1 MTLQVVTLVKHRGC
15 LWCSLYNKNSQQ
27 NSPKTCYGGWSL
39 PVQPFYDCWVWQ
51 ASKPLTTV
59 HPVNFLAPGF
69 QTALT
74 DSSCQNC
81 PQEWKKNP
89 FGLCEAKLI
98 PVTMH
103 IHAANK
109 NKIKMIGTI
118 ILWFYDSS
126 IHMQTKSQADC
137 PCYGWCWQAI
147 LEPGELRSPV
157 QDLFAFPNYGWTPA
171 LNTSNKTGQ
180 GIWSNRETNPCTASY
195 PPESAL
201 SLPCNCPHHQ
211 LPLPR
216 PTQLPF
222 PAIKDNL
229 QCLKQCLL
237 NYYKS
242 NVLDACELQLLLWQR
257 PSL

>member
-1 MTLQVVTLVKHRGC
+1 MLWWLIPTCTTL
-15 LWCSLYNKNSQQ
+15 LWLLGLTGLKASHHS
-27 NSPKTCYGGWSL
+27 SPGQL
-39 PVQPFYDCWVWQ
+39 PSPRISNCFDRFQPP
-51 ASKPLTTV
+51 KLP
-59 HPVNFLAPGF
+59 PRM
-69 QTALT
+69 
-74 DSSCQNC
+74 
-81 PQEWKKNP
+81 KKNP

-109 NKIKMIGTI
+109 NNIKMMGTI

-242 NVLDACELQLLLWQR
+242 NVLDACELQLLLW
-257 PSL
+257 PKASL

>member
-1 MTLQVVTLVKHRGC
+1 MTPRVVTLVEHRGC
-15 LWCSLYNKNSQQ
+15 LCCSLYNKNSKQ

-89 FGLCEAKLI
+89 FDPCEAKLI

-109 NKIKMIGTI
+109 NNIKMIGTI

-126 IHMQTKSQADC
+126 IHMQTKKISS
-137 PCYGWCWQAI
+137 G
-147 LEPGELRSPV
+147 LSMLRV
-157 QDLFAFPNYGWTPA
+157 MLT
-171 LNTSNKTGQ
+171 
-180 GIWSNRETNPCTASY
+180 SY
-195 PPESAL
+195 PWARRVAQPCAG
-201 SLPCNCPHHQ
+201 SLC
-211 LPLPR
+211 
-216 PTQLPF
+216 
-222 PAIKDNL
+222 I
-229 QCLKQCLL
+229 
-237 NYYKS
+237 S
-242 NVLDACELQLLLWQR
+242 
-257 PSL
+257 